1 MMVFAKVAIQ
11 KGRDVNGSLSRLA
24 PLRHRA
30 HQSAGKC
37 PGIGLTRARAFG
49 LGDAYSVIVQ
59 EVSGRIAAMG
69 SNCLLRGCP
78 KFMPS

>member
-11 KGRDVNGSLSRLA
+11 KGRDVNGFTPRLA
-24 PLRHRA
+24 SLQHRT
-30 HQSAGKC
+30 HQSAGKY
-37 PGIGLTRARAFG
+37 PGIGLTRGRAFG

-69 SNCLLRGCP
+69 SNCLLRG
-78 KFMPS
+78 